1 MNRMLTL
8 ADDTFWV
15 GVNDHETELFE
26 ALWPLPYGV
35 SYNAYLVVDEQVALI
50 DAVKGHFLTE
60 HIQKIAAALPPGKTV
75 DYLIINHME
84 PDHTGAIQ
92 ILRKAFP
99 GLTLVGNKKTLDMLA
114 AFYGVDQDC
123 LEVDDGDIVELG
135 RHRLQFHLTPMLHWP
150 ETMMTLDTTTGVL
163 FSGDAFGGFGTV
175 EQGLFDDEAD
185 LDLMEGEM
193 LRYYTNIIAR
203 YSQMVQKGIEKVKNL
218 TFQVVAPTHGVV
230 WRKDPGRAVSL
241 YDEWSRQ
248 EGEPGVTV
256 AYASMY
262 GNTQRLVETAV
273 RALVERGVPVAV
285 HNLSRSHASYV
296 VADIWR
302 HKGLLLAC
310 PTYNTGLFPAMDDLL
325 RLLENKMLKN
335 KKVGILGSFAWS
347 GGAVKAM
354 RQFADT
360 LHLDLVEPVVEAK
373 GAGTEEDGEKCR
385 ELGERLADAVMGDE

>member
-1 MNRMLTL
+1 MNRALPLT
-8 ADDTFWV
+8 DDTFWV
-15 GVNDHETELFE
+15 GVNDRETELFE
-26 ALWPLPYGV
+26 ALWPLAYGV
-35 SYNAYLVVDEQVALI
+35 SYNAYLIVDERVALI

-60 HIQKIAAALPPGKTV
+60 HLGKIQASLPAGKTV
-75 DYLIINHME
+75 DYLVINHME

-99 GLTLVGNKKTLDMLA
+99 HLTLVGNKKTLDMLA

-123 LEVDDGDIVELG
+123 LEVADGDTLELG

-163 FSGDAFGGFGTV
+163 FSGDAFGGFGAV
-175 EQGLFDDEAD
+175 EPGLFDDEAD
-185 LDLMEGEM
+185 RELMEGEM

-203 YSQMVQKGIEKVKNL
+203 YSQMVQKGIQKVKNL
-218 TFQVVAPTHGVV
+218 TFRVLAPTHGLV
-230 WRKDPGRAVSL
+230 WRKDPQRAISL
-241 YDEWSRQ
+241 YDVWSRQ

-256 AYASMY
+256 AYGSMY
-262 GNTQRLVETAV
+262 GNTQRLVEAAV

-285 HNLSRSHASYV
+285 HDLSRTHASHV

-302 HKGLLLAC
+302 RQGLLLAC

-325 RLLENKMLKN
+325 RLLENKMLRN
-335 KKVGILGSFAWS
+335 KQVGILGSYAWS

-354 RQFADT
+354 RQFVDA
-360 LHLDLVEPVVEAK
+360 LHLELVEPVVEAK
-373 GAGTEEDGEKCR
+373 GAGTAQDLERCW
-385 ELGERLADAVMGDE
+385 ELGVRLAEAVTRND